1 MFLGKRRKKKEELSN
16 NSKHFFFFF
25 SVLYKIFNW
34 TNINN
39 EKQTKTMFSVGALAL
54 FENI

>member
-1 MFLGKRRKKKEELSN
+1 MFLGKRRKKKRNYLITLSII
-16 NSKHFFFFF
+16 FFF